1 MKRFLL
7 ILMAVCLYLLPVKLT
22 AQATGRSEKMEA
34 IKTAYLTRKMDLT
47 PAEAQVFWPVYND
60 FMGKMETLRKSK
72 NQYAHDNWINLDQM
86 NDAELDRF
94 MAKMFDYE
102 SQEAAIKE
110 NYYHEFRKVL
120 PAAKVVR
127 YFKAEQDFKLWVV
140 KQARQRRQQ
149 QSGGNMGH
157 GNKPSR

>member
-1 MKRFLL
+1 MKNILL
-7 ILMAVCLYLLPVKLT
+7 IVMALCLYSLPVRLV
-22 AQATGRSEKMEA
+22 AQANDRSEKMEA

-60 FMGKMETLRKSK
+60 FMGEMETLRKSK
-72 NQYAHDNWINLDQM
+72 NQYAHDHWINLDQM

-94 MAKMFDYE
+94 MTKMFDFE
-102 SQEAAIKE
+102 SQEVAMKE
-110 NYYHEFRKVL
+110 SYYHEFRKVL

-127 YFKAEQDFKLWVV
+127 YFKAEQDFKLWII

-149 QSGGNMGH
+149 QGGGFQGH
-157 GNKPSR
+157 GNMPSR